1 MEEVNVDLLCMGCM
15 REKETAEGPC
25 PYCGFE
31 ERRDGPSHYLPCR
44 SILNGKY
51 LVGKVL
57 GEGGFGITYLGWD
70 LNLDMKVAIKEYYP
84 SGLVTRMSVSSSEVV
99 SYTGEK
105 ADFYQTGKNKF
116 MTEAKTLAK
125 FYSLPGIVSVKD
137 FFQESNTSYIV
148 MEYIE
153 GVTLKEYLKKNGGR
167 IPAPKVLEWM
177 RPVIHSL
184 EQVHRTGLIHRDISP
199 DNIMITKDDTVKLL
213 DFGAARDISP
223 DGGRSLS
230 VFLKPG
236 YAPEEQYR
244 THGAQGPWTDI
255 YALCAT
261 IYKCMT
267 GMTPPEPLERMRAD
281 GLQSPAR
288 LGADLL
294 PYQEYAVL
302 KGLSID
308 AKDRYQSMEE
318 LEAALYDSGSMFRDA
333 EGSRETSDTAKE
345 EVLPPKRTEAE
356 PFPQQPKEP
365 VSNRWPDGEETSTM
379 LPESSGRNSG
389 RKKKIL
395 TAAGLGAA
403 VILAVIVFI
412 VSGSRGKTHYYGNTQ
427 GNILNMGLAAQIDK
441 ESFCRIVT
449 KDTSDNGQITGAFKG
464 ELKNYDRLPEK
475 IITDKEALGY
485 NVWDGWLYY
494 LDLDFHLYRSRLDG
508 TRTETLTDSGIGLI
522 YQIMDGKIYYVD
534 LQNEHLCSMDVDGSN
549 VYIMSPAECGL
560 CIGVWDGAVYYTRTD
575 AGSGYVTVYKRNLE
589 DDSEKPVLTV
599 QGDEEF
605 LFFISDGSI
614 FYCKDLGD
622 RDGMRR
628 LLRASAADG
637 SAENIPAIYIEN
649 IDGAIGFNIIGDW
662 IYYCDAENDGK
673 LSRIK
678 LDGNKKE
685 VITSDGA
692 LPAAILEV
700 SDYVLYMTYDYEWFS
715 VNGKNTDRIPGT
727 EETQPRIT
735 ETKETQPRITET
747 QEPSHKETAAA
758 SRTAAGTLHIMAAS
772 QDDDDVKKWG
782 DICDSFKAIYPDVE
796 IEYTLIPQSTFDEM
810 MNVVKAS
817 GEKLDVAVS
826 GGKASVADWPENEEL
841 AELFVEFLNKNYFGG

>member
-15 REKETAEGPC
+15 RERETAEGPC

-153 GVTLKEYLKKNGGR
+153 GVTFKEYLKKNGGR

-213 DFGAARDISP
+213 DFGAVRDISP

-281 GLQSPAR
+281 ELQSPAR

-318 LEAALYDSGSMFRDA
+318 LETALYDSGSLFRDA
-333 EGSRETSDTAKE
+333 EGNRETSDTAKE
-345 EVLPPKRTEAE
+345 EALPPKRTVAE
-356 PFPQQPKEP
+356 PVPQQPKEP
-365 VSNRWPDGEETSTM
+365 VSNRWSEEEATLSAQHET
-379 LPESSGRNSG
+379 SGRNLG

-395 TAAGLGAA
+395 AATGLGAA

-449 KDTSDNGQITGAFKG
+449 KGISDNGHIIGAFKG

-494 LDLDFHLYRSRLDG
+494 LDLDFRLYRSRLDG

-534 LQNEHLCSMDVDGSN
+534 LQDEHLCSMDVDGSN

-589 DDSEKPVLTV
+589 DNSEKPVLTV

-614 FYCKDLGD
+614 FYCKDPGD

-628 LLRASAADG
+628 LQRASAADG
-637 SAENIPAIYIEN
+637 AAENTPEIYIE
-649 IDGAIGFNIIGDW
+649 DVEMAIGFNIIGDW

-685 VITSDGA
+685 EITSDGA
-692 LPAAILEV
+692 QPAVILEV
-700 SDYVLYMTYDYEWFS
+700 PDQVLYMTYDYEWFS
-715 VNGKNTDRIPGT
+715 VNGRNADRIPGT

-735 ETKETQPRITET
+735 ETQETQPQITET

-758 SRTAAGTLHIMAAS
+758 SRTAAGTLHIMAEAS

-782 DICDSFKAIYPDVE
+782 DICDSF
-796 IEYTLIPQSTFDEM
+796 
-810 MNVVKAS
+810 
-817 GEKLDVAVS
+817 
-826 GGKASVADWPENEEL
+826 
-841 AELFVEFLNKNYFGG
+841 